1 MRTRGALAKM
11 PNWITD
17 LERVLA
23 VVERRVC
30 ALCHDSNNRFD
41 VKFVVFVLGVILYTN
56 FRLVLLFVVCVFIS
70 QVAFYYNI

>member
-30 ALCHDSNNRFD
+30 TLCHDSNNRFD
-41 VKFVVFVLGVILYTN
+41 VKFVVFVLGVILYQ
-56 FRLVLLFVVCVFIS
+56 FQACIIICSVCVHQS
-70 QVAFYYNI
+70 SCLLL